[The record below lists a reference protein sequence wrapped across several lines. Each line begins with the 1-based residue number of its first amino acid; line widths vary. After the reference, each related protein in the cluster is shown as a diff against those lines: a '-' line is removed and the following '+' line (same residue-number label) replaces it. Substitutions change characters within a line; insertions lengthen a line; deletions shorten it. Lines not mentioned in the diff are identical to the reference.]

1 MFDVSAGTFITSVSV
16 SLCSLINKSRLRYCI
31 FFHYLLFF
39 VMLIKLAP
47 DILDRLDIFI
57 LEVEELYVPKPLW
70 WEYTWCTSVF
80 ITFLGLTAAR
90 GNKLL
95 DMQKFMIGIV
105 VLGVLPILYCFFYY
119 LGDVWTYIKLDEET
133 DIEDTDIQLWQVSR
147 MNF

>member
-1 MFDVSAGTFITSVSV
+1 
-16 SLCSLINKSRLRYCI
+16 
-31 FFHYLLFF
+31 
-39 VMLIKLAP
+39 MLIKLAP

-90 GNKLL
+90 GNKVL
-95 DMQKFMIGIV
+95 DMEKFMIGIV
-105 VLGVLPILYCFFYY
+105 VLGFLPLLYCFFYY

-133 DIEDTDIQLWQVSR
+133 DIEDTDIQLWQVSKI
-147 MNF
+147 NLFYF